1 MHQKIK
7 YQAYINPFGLYR
19 LSFNLRGRRRLSVM
33 QGIDNSTASDDA
45 PPSVPTDD
53 CPSPCYLRHR
63 LSRFMPRIEFLSII
77 LPLWE
82 KKVCLD
88 LALAEQYIGK
98 AGRRGVGSQR
108 AQLESILFTYG
119 VHSIYIRTFI
129 VFLTE
134 KLNYHH
140 DEKLVLSWW
149 YKRFIVMIN
158 LCHHDDNSISSVC
171 LWYNSLM

>member
-1 MHQKIK
+1 M
-7 YQAYINPFGLYR
+7 
-19 LSFNLRGRRRLSVM
+19 
-33 QGIDNSTASDDA
+33 
-45 PPSVPTDD
+45 
-53 CPSPCYLRHR
+53 
-63 LSRFMPRIEFLSII
+63 
-77 LPLWE
+77 
-82 KKVCLD
+82 D

-140 DEKLVLSWW
+140 DEKLV
-149 YKRFIVMIN
+149 
-158 LCHHDDNSISSVC
+158 SS
-171 LWYNSLM
+171 